1 MCTGAWL
8 SMGELTARDEE
19 LIRASVIF
27 FDLKNEAT
35 LLCKNTKKSILVNCP
50 ECVSREITKKKTQLE
65 AEFNAEEQEDGYE
78 FRAPPYREIED
89 TIDFEG
95 LGLIMKLDSAT
106 KHFICKRCGLYAT
119 REQVSDIRYKLS
131 RKESTKSDKQYD
143 YLDWWQKSKSDKAK
157 E

>member
-1 MCTGAWL
+1 MA
-8 SMGELTARDEE
+8 
-19 LIRASVIF
+19 
-27 FDLKNEAT
+27 
-35 LLCKNTKKSILVNCP
+35 
-50 ECVSREITKKKTQLE
+50 KKKDEVPEDINKELESPKFGKPKSLTNTGYVLDINEKDKKVDLQL
-65 AEFNAEEQEDGYE
+65 YE
-78 FRAPPYREIED
+78 SVQGT
-89 TIDFEG
+89 TILEG